1 MEATLRPPTDDLE
14 ALARAAAAARIAA
27 AALRWLAACA
37 VGFAALLLL
46 ALVLASVERETA
58 EEPSETSASAYLDF
72 DLAVLRELASRS
84 LRGEASADA
93 SRPLATAWSRRP
105 DWRLPDVQGGP
116 LRLASVRD
124 AWAAVASDRSRF
136 HTAAR
141 GAADALPFLLAGL
154 ALVFCGAAIAG
165 ALAHRV
171 RVPAG
176 ARWGGLARA
185 AFAAGVYG
193 LVLHPLWPLLD
204 PAVFYDRTRTLG
216 SGASAAFFVAAF
228 AGTLSGA
235 AARALLAP
243 AVHAQQ
249 LGALRGRPALVGAAR
264 IAALDAAEWLVPLAP
279 ALAAAALFVC
289 AKADQD
295 RSADA
300 GASGLGA
307 LVRAAM
313 REPSV
318 AERVSSCA
326 LVGGALVVLCFVG
339 HRFVIETREALGTS
353 RVEP

>member
-1 MEATLRPPTDDLE
+1 MDALLRPPTDDLE
-14 ALARAAAAARIAA
+14 TLARGAAAARIAA
-27 AALRWLAACA
+27 SGLRWLGACA
-37 VGFAALLLL
+37 VGFAALLVL
-46 ALVLASVERETA
+46 ALVLASFERERG

-84 LRGEASADA
+84 LSGEAGAQA
-93 SRPLATAWSRRP
+93 HRALAAAWSRRP
-105 DWRLPDVQGGP
+105 DWLLPPVETTP
-116 LRLASVRD
+116 ARLASVRD
-124 AWAAVASDRSRF
+124 AWAAVVSDRSRF
-136 HTAAR
+136 RTAAR

-165 ALAHRV
+165 VLANG
-171 RVPAG
+171 AG
-176 ARWGGLARA
+176 AQLFGRWAGLGRA

-204 PAVFYDRTRTLG
+204 PAVFYDRTLTLG

-243 AVHAQQ
+243 APHAQH
-249 LGALRGRPALVGAAR
+249 LSALRGRPALLTAAR
-264 IAALDAAEWLVPLAP
+264 IAAVDAAEWLVPLVP

-295 RSADA
+295 A
-300 GASGLGA
+300 GAQGTASGLGA

-313 REPSV
+313 REPS
-318 AERVSSCA
+318 APERVSSCL
-326 LVGGALVVLCFVG
+326 LVGGALVVLCFLG
-339 HRFVIETREALGTS
+339 HRFVIETRQALGAS
-353 RVEP
+353 KVEP